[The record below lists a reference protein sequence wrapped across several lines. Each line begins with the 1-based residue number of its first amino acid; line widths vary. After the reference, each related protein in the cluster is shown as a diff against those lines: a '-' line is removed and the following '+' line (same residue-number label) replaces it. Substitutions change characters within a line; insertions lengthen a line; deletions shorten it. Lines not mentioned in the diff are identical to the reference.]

1 MEQNNKKTYDL
12 RVEGNQIVLVGTSSD
27 TLGQVLAFRAK
38 ISDDANAAPP
48 VRELVYEDIIVSG
61 MERGLAEKLSLLI
74 GSHLEP
80 NYPDNPYVVRH
91 AVLVPAPSSR
101 GGNPY
106 SRELPVDAIELA
118 NWAEQNDFV
127 ITGLTPIDRERMSKV
142 VEGEKT
148 FELILV
154 DAGHAELRGITR
166 DTLGMGVDVTY
177 AVNDG
182 ELLINSIREWA
193 DDHRSVGQ
201 YLLALGL
208 LTAVKACAAVSNESV
223 VVKARRGFYQYD
235 IDQSMAIIVCVPQE
249 DPDVYLIRP
258 QFMIMVQSTLG
269 DAGFRIRVKDERPM
283 SGSDEDLPAWARGQ
297 QSDAGSDKG
306 ESEAVD
312 Q

>member
-38 ISDDANAAPP
+38 ISDDANATPP
-48 VRELVYEDIIVSG
+48 VRELVYEDIIISG
-61 MERGLAEKLSLLI
+61 MERELAEKLSLLV

-91 AVLVPAPSSR
+91 AVLVPAPTSR

-118 NWAEQNDFV
+118 NWAEQNDIA
-127 ITGLTPIDRERMSKV
+127 ITGLTPIDRVRMSKV

-148 FELILV
+148 FELTVL

-166 DTLGMGVDVTY
+166 DTLGMSVDVTY
-177 AVNDG
+177 AVENG
-182 ELLINSIREWA
+182 ELLINSIRELA

-208 LTAVKACAAVSNESV
+208 FSAVKAGTAASNESV
-223 VVKARRGFYQYD
+223 LVKARRGFYQYD
-235 IDQSMAIIVCVPQE
+235 FNLDMAAIIAVPQE

-258 QFMIMVQSTLG
+258 QFMILVQSALG
-269 DAGFRIRVKDERPM
+269 DAGFRIRIKGERPT
-283 SGSDEDLPAWARGQ
+283 SGSDEDLPGWARNQ
-297 QSDAGSDKG
+297 QPNAGSDNG
-306 ESEAVD
+306 DSEAVD